1 MSRLIRIWDLPT
13 RIFHWTLVACVMG
26 LVVSAE
32 FDFMDWHFRLGYTVL
47 ALLLFRLI
55 WGVAGGHWS
64 RFSSFLYSPATVR
77 RYLRGQGEPAHSAG
91 HSPTG
96 ALSVY
101 ALLLFLAAQVASGLF
116 SDDEIAASGPLT
128 AWVSGGFVSKATWY
142 HGKVGKLMLIV
153 LVALHVA
160 AVVYHLWRKGENL
173 VRPMITG
180 DKELPESVPPSRD
193 DLRTRLVAA
202 AALAAA
208 AGLVLLLLRFAPG
221 A

>member
-13 RIFHWTLVACVMG
+13 RIFHWALVACVIG

-32 FDFMDWHFRLGYTVL
+32 FDFMDWHFRLGYAVM

-55 WGVAGGHWS
+55 WGLAGGRWS
-64 RFSSFLYSPATVR
+64 RFSSFLYSPTTVL
-77 RYLRGQGEPAHSAG
+77 RYLRGPGDPAQSAG

-96 ALSVY
+96 ALSVF
-101 ALLLFLAAQVASGLF
+101 ALLLFLGAQVASGLF

-128 AWVSGGFVSKATWY
+128 AWVSGSFVSQATLY
-142 HGKVGKLMLIV
+142 HSKVGKLILIV

-160 AVVYHLWRKGENL
+160 AVVYYLWRKGENL
-173 VRPMITG
+173 ARPMLTG
-180 DKELPESVPPSRD
+180 DKELPEGIEPSRD

-202 AALAAA
+202 AVLAAA
-208 AGLVLLLLRFAPG
+208 VGFVLLLLKYAPG
-221 A
+221 T